1 MLIVF
6 DIATVNIII
15 LDDSFTVGL
24 FHQCPQELCFNRVNN
39 WIYLLDRKC
48 SSFWKIFYSLVCSL
62 IMFEKYFLRSKI
74 SANTHRFWKF
84 WYCNIN
90 LFGIDILFISLFLT
104 WAPLFIFPHLSPLI
118 GSCAS
123 FVFTY
128 FKPEEY
134 VIWS

>member
-6 DIATVNIII
+6 AIATVNIII

-24 FHQCPQELCFNRVNN
+24 FHQCPQELCFDRVNN

-104 WAPLFIFPHLSPLI
+104 WAPLYFSSSLSSHWFL
-118 GSCAS
+118 CL
-123 FVFTY
+123 FCVYLF
-128 FKPEEY
+128 
-134 VIWS
+134 